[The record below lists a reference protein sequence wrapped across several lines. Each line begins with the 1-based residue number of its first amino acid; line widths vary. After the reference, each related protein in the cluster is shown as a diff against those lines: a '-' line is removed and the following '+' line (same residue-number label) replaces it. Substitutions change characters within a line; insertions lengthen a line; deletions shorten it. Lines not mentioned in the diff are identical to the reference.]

1 MKNKLVDKGTIHR
14 KYPAQSEPVWAASSG
29 LRVIQLINFPGES
42 LGSSCLAPSV
52 QQSPQALAARVLS
65 TPQTSLPTSSPT
77 LLHLSKVDPGI

>member
-1 MKNKLVDKGTIHR
+1 MNKLVDKGTIHR
-14 KYPAQSEPVWAASSG
+14 KYPAQSEPVWAASSR
-29 LRVIQLINFPGES
+29 LRAIQLINFPGES

-52 QQSPQALAARVLS
+52 QQRPQALVVS